1 MKNIV
6 SLFYYENLSIT
17 SSLLV
22 EIDLGQYEGCK
33 PSISLNYKIP
43 CDDGHFYLTTKIS
56 EKQGSNFID
65 YDRSE
70 RLCGEYKSG
79 RPFVLNEGKSYIS
92 FNI

>member
-1 MKNIV
+1 MKKIV
-6 SLFYYENLSIT
+6 SLFYYENLSLN
-17 SSLLV
+17 SPLLV

-33 PSISLNYKIP
+33 PSISLDYKIP
-43 CDDGHFYLTTKIS
+43 CDDGHFYLTAKIS
-56 EKQGSNFID
+56 EKPGSDLID

-79 RPFVLNEGKSYIS
+79 KPFVLNEGNSCIS